1 MDDFWNNSET
11 APSTLDNFFDEESD
25 VNWTGTSKDDSTK
38 PQNTSNNDYYCSP
51 TQQEVTNSK
60 HRSSLSSGSLS
71 SILDNISTH
80 SDSAISGISGSKNK
94 VGKALGEKLEAL
106 KPSVSNKWKI
116 DGGSSHCSNCSAK
129 NEEIHQLKMRLERA
143 YSKHNISLPPEDTI
157 QRIML
162 GHPYSLECY
171 RMMDDKIKLLDCALD
186 TMDSSTILLVLVFLK
201 NTMKMSYFLKELQ
214 KRPHAIQVMLG
225 RTEEAA
231 MFKYELAL
239 QSQTSDLQIKNLV
252 NALGTVFKDPF
263 LTHESQMV
271 KQHIELIEIQTNIDN
286 VDSKDQSNAMLHE
299 YPRATSLLGQSLLTS
314 LYYSSMYH
322 WHEPENVQSSPLFLK
337 RNFKIA
343 DRQFLWT
350 VLRARAK
357 VKHWPLPTDLD
368 NLLATKGLIG
378 TLTAL
383 SGMSGGGKIVKNTL
397 PIERVI
403 DSLAATGAPS
413 NVLSSYINLLGSNE
427 LKLKYGF
434 AYKCHLAVIEAY
446 IAQKNREGLETYLK
460 QMTFGSPEY
469 VKAEQALK

>member
-1 MDDFWNNSET
+1 
-11 APSTLDNFFDEESD
+11 
-25 VNWTGTSKDDSTK
+25 
-38 PQNTSNNDYYCSP
+38 
-51 TQQEVTNSK
+51 
-60 HRSSLSSGSLS
+60 
-71 SILDNISTH
+71 
-80 SDSAISGISGSKNK
+80 
-94 VGKALGEKLEAL
+94 
-106 KPSVSNKWKI
+106 
-116 DGGSSHCSNCSAK
+116 
-129 NEEIHQLKMRLERA
+129 MRLERA

-157 QRIML
+157 HRIML

-171 RMMDDKIKLLDCALD
+171 RMMDDKLKLLDCALD

-214 KRPHAIQVMLG
+214 KRPHAIQVYISYLKRRMDNIEVIDLLTMLG

-271 KQHIELIEIQTNIDN
+271 KQHVELI
-286 VDSKDQSNAMLHE
+286 
-299 YPRATSLLGQSLLTS
+299 
-314 LYYSSMYH
+314 
-322 WHEPENVQSSPLFLK
+322 
-337 RNFKIA
+337 

-469 VKAEQALK
+469 VKAEQALKVGRFVIIIIIIIIIIKKW